1 MMCNGVFTAAL
12 IASFLL
18 HTFALPSSDCIADT
32 IEDNADESLN
42 LMQTHMKVSRS
53 KPAGAGN
60 REDDHET
67 SLLADEGQQVPTL
80 PPCPT
85 TTTKSTSS
93 MPTSTTTTS
102 ITTSTTTTTT
112 TTEEPTT
119 TEPPTTTTTM
129 TTTTSTTMTT
139 TTTTTTQTSTTTS
152 GHSTTTTTGP
162 STTSTTVTTTTTII
176 TTTTITTT
184 PPPTTTHPPT
194 TTTAPPPTST
204 TTTTTTTTT
213 STTTTTTSTTTTTT
227 HAYDDPT
234 FCFFHPW
241 QCADKAAQDHKREEQ
256 HMAKAIGEKGQNG
269 VNETNLDEGA
279 DERRMLHQ
287 ATRET
292 HDEEVMRLRK
302 ELAELKEYMAKSQQS
317 QQQMLNG
324 LVAALKQEQLTQ
336 NDAEDELVRH
346 ELAQRNASGNVNETV
361 RKLVTTIDI
370 HADEFK
376 NRMDNIEQQAHDA
389 YDTLAETAE
398 SERLSKKQKSMIH
411 DIMQQVKELGGDI
424 DLLDKD
430 VQRAFDGIQLRLSG
444 ASRFATLG
452 RLAMACVVV
461 AVFGRLY

>member
-42 LMQTHMKVSRS
+42 LMQTHMKISRS
-53 KPAGAGN
+53 KPFLTRPAGAAN
-60 REDDHET
+60 HEDDQET
-67 SLLADEGQQVPTL
+67 SLLAEEGQTLSETPAPTL

-213 STTTTTTSTTTTTT
+213 TVTTTPPPSTTTVLTTTTPGPPCPKK
-227 HAYDDPT
+227 DPVT
-234 FCFFHPW
+234 VCHKYPSPVCTIANAPW
-241 QCADKAAQDHKREEQ
+241 ELCQFDATCSQVPPARGGLGCNA
-256 HMAKAIGEKGQNG
+256 GGVGQNCRYCGFTDANG
-269 VNETNLDEGA
+269 VKFPDC
-279 DERRMLHQ
+279 
-287 ATRET
+287 T
-292 HDEEVMRLRK
+292 HYVYR
-302 ELAELKEYMAKSQQS
+302 
-317 QQQMLNG
+317 
-324 LVAALKQEQLTQ
+324 
-336 NDAEDELVRH
+336 
-346 ELAQRNASGNVNETV
+346 
-361 RKLVTTIDI
+361 
-370 HADEFK
+370 
-376 NRMDNIEQQAHDA
+376 
-389 YDTLAETAE
+389 
-398 SERLSKKQKSMIH
+398 
-411 DIMQQVKELGGDI
+411 
-424 DLLDKD
+424 
-430 VQRAFDGIQLRLSG
+430 
-444 ASRFATLG
+444 
-452 RLAMACVVV
+452 
-461 AVFGRLY
+461 